1 MKRVLVLFLKI
12 LGIAAALIVLFYLG
26 LLITAW
32 L

>member
-1 MKRVLVLFLKI
+1 MKKILVLLLKI

-26 LLITAW
+26 LLVTAW

>member
-1 MKRVLVLFLKI
+1 MKKILVLLLKI